1 MYIVTDLIF
10 LLSSLI
16 KSPSFNIPAVAVSV
30 LSGTGRDL
38 GRGVETSS
46 LGHGDRCCLDYIH
59 TDIMYSRYSRYSRY
73 VGRGEASK
81 FLGATCHPVSP
92 ICLQMVQ
99 MDFLRLLG
107 WAGLGWAGRDRGP
120 DFLLSNQKLM
130 DHNRSASKR
139 REKVLKLFIGMASQ
153 LNVSVIKCIKS
164 LIVL

>member
-1 MYIVTDLIF
+1 MWGAARFLNSWALPVTPCPPFVCKWFKVI
-10 LLSSLI
+10 S
-16 KSPSFNIPAVAVSV
+16 
-30 LSGTGRDL
+30 
-38 GRGVETSS
+38 
-46 LGHGDRCCLDYIH
+46 
-59 TDIMYSRYSRYSRY
+59 Y
-73 VGRGEASK
+73 V
-81 FLGATCHPVSP
+81 C
-92 ICLQMVQ
+92 
-99 MDFLRLLG
+99 

>member
-1 MYIVTDLIF
+1 M
-10 LLSSLI
+10 
-16 KSPSFNIPAVAVSV
+16 
-30 LSGTGRDL
+30 
-38 GRGVETSS
+38 
-46 LGHGDRCCLDYIH
+46 
-59 TDIMYSRYSRYSRY
+59 
-73 VGRGEASK
+73 GRGEVSK

-99 MDFLRLLG
+99 MDFLRLLGWAGLG

>member
-1 MYIVTDLIF
+1 M
-10 LLSSLI
+10 
-16 KSPSFNIPAVAVSV
+16 SV

-38 GRGVETSS
+38 GRGVETWS
-46 LGHGDRCCLDYIH
+46 LGHGDAASITYIQ
-59 TDIMYSRYSRYSRY
+59 TLCRYSRYSRY
-73 VGRGEASK
+73 VGRGEVSK

>member
-1 MYIVTDLIF
+1 MWGAARFLNSWALPVTPCPPFVCKWFKVI
-10 LLSSLI
+10 S
-16 KSPSFNIPAVAVSV
+16 
-30 LSGTGRDL
+30 
-38 GRGVETSS
+38 
-46 LGHGDRCCLDYIH
+46 
-59 TDIMYSRYSRYSRY
+59 Y
-73 VGRGEASK
+73 VCWAG
-81 FLGATCHPVSP
+81 
-92 ICLQMVQ
+92 
-99 MDFLRLLG
+99 LG